1 MHLCFTPSPGPRSI
15 QSCSGGG
22 VEAPLC
28 LIPTLGP
35 VRSVS
40 PSFGRRRPTNLLHPA
55 AGKTVFGGPGR
66 TISHHHDVI
75 SALHTHI
82 IVKSE
87 ILTQPRAQVESDW
100 DQEHRLHLK
109 NF

>member
-22 VEAPLC
+22 MEAPLC

-40 PSFGRRRPTNLLHPA
+40 PSFGRPTNLY
-55 AGKTVFGGPGR
+55 
-66 TISHHHDVI
+66 
-75 SALHTHI
+75 
-82 IVKSE
+82 
-87 ILTQPRAQVESDW
+87 TQPGLLYTQPPARPSWGTLVIQLCSPHSHQSKE
-100 DQEHRLHLK
+100 
-109 NF
+109 